1 MLNSIKKARSYT
13 EAMRSGQVKHQAVPR
28 AFSAPPSGYGFYGQG
43 THYAQ
48 VLNYTAW
55 AFIAIQALIREIAG
69 GKAPNLGN
77 VTERPEEDLRKS
89 KSLWHAKSYAG
100 TVRKN
105 LGGPQEHEQFEPWPK
120 NHPGVVLFRNPNSP
134 YVAYDLWAYHT
145 LFFHLSGECH
155 WWALRDRM
163 GIPRELWII
172 PTHWKRN
179 ITGPDGMPVAYE
191 IRAPWGQVQ
200 YALAKDVVSFYEHSP
215 LSMWEGLAVTTAC
228 GRWLDIY
235 DSVMTTQLAMFKNGA
250 DPSLHVELDESYP
263 NPDDAML
270 TRYYAKWFRRF
281 QGETNAG
288 LPVVTGPGVKVTK
301 IGSTPS
307 EIGFEASE
315 EAIRNRVLAA
325 FGVPQALVTGDPTVD
340 TCHDEQTECLTAA
353 GWVKYDQ
360 ITEQTKVAC
369 FDAGT
374 SRIVYR
380 RPTKIIK
387 VPYKGNMYRWKSVNA
402 GLDALMTPKHK
413 VWIKNQKLRGKKG
426 KTHNPQWHK
435 REVGTLAPSQDY
447 RILTAAPAACATPA
461 EVVIDPQRRDQGSTG
476 PKPRLPVHIDPM
488 DWVRFLGWYIA
499 EGSTHIGERSDRPGL
514 RSEVV
519 IHQSV
524 GSEHVEE
531 IDRVIGATGLPFRKY
546 LNANRNCW
554 GWSCCDHGLA
564 VHLKE
569 HCGDGALNKKVPDYV
584 KDWPAE
590 YLAEMLSCM
599 VDGDGTKYT
608 KVAWGYFTGSKQ
620 LADDVQEVATKAG
633 WRSSIVS
640 RFQTDKKIGD
650 RKIKDSLQYRV
661 NILLDGAER
670 LVLKKHRS
678 VEEYDG
684 IVWCLEVP
692 TGIFV
697 TRRNGCTLISSNSA
711 YAPQRTFTR
720 FTVNPKLT
728 YMSQRITEKLLRPHW
743 PNGCCWWDDRT
754 PNSQEDIIKEIE
766 CRAKFGAISPNQV
779 AAMFGAEPWPH
790 GGDDP
795 YAPDGSET
803 NWATGKQRQNDVEM
817 DKAFRKAM
825 SGLDGASGGYLTP
838 PQHRPLFRDEQ
849 DANEAHKSLA
859 YRLHGAV
866 TKNGNGHH
874 KAHA

>member
-89 KSLWHAKSYAG
+89 KSLWHAKSYSG

-263 NPDDAML
+263 NPDDIML

-340 TCHDEQTECLTAA
+340 T
-353 GWVKYDQ
+353 
-360 ITEQTKVAC
+360 
-369 FDAGT
+369 
-374 SRIVYR
+374 
-380 RPTKIIK
+380 
-387 VPYKGNMYRWKSVNA
+387 
-402 GLDALMTPKHK
+402 
-413 VWIKNQKLRGKKG
+413 
-426 KTHNPQWHK
+426 
-435 REVGTLAPSQDY
+435 
-447 RILTAAPAACATPA
+447 
-461 EVVIDPQRRDQGSTG
+461 
-476 PKPRLPVHIDPM
+476 
-488 DWVRFLGWYIA
+488 
-499 EGSTHIGERSDRPGL
+499 
-514 RSEVV
+514 
-519 IHQSV
+519 
-524 GSEHVEE
+524 
-531 IDRVIGATGLPFRKY
+531 
-546 LNANRNCW
+546 
-554 GWSCCDHGLA
+554 
-564 VHLKE
+564 
-569 HCGDGALNKKVPDYV
+569 
-584 KDWPAE
+584 
-590 YLAEMLSCM
+590 
-599 VDGDGTKYT
+599 
-608 KVAWGYFTGSKQ
+608 
-620 LADDVQEVATKAG
+620 
-633 WRSSIVS
+633 
-640 RFQTDKKIGD
+640 
-650 RKIKDSLQYRV
+650 
-661 NILLDGAER
+661 
-670 LVLKKHRS
+670 
-678 VEEYDG
+678 
-684 IVWCLEVP
+684 
-692 TGIFV
+692 
-697 TRRNGCTLISSNSA
+697 SA

-743 PNGCCWWDDRT
+743 PDGCCWWDDRT
-754 PNSQEDIIKEIE
+754 PNSQEDLIAEINA
-766 CRAKFGAISPNQV
+766 RAAHGAISPNEV
-779 AAMFGAEPWPH
+779 RAMFGNDPWPH

-795 YAPDGSET
+795 LFNNEET
-803 NWATGKQRQNDVEM
+803 NWATGKRQESDVEM
-817 DKAFRKAM
+817 DKAFRKALT
-825 SGLDGASGGYLTP
+825 GLDGASGGYLTP

-849 DANEAHKSLA
+849 DANEAHKSMMGRLA
-859 YRLHGAV
+859 TA
-866 TKNGNGHH
+866 TKNGNGYH